1 MLIVPQK
8 KKPYQAPVE
17 EAQIQLPLPQPIL
30 KQEKKEKE
38 PKRVIIIEL

>member
-1 MLIVPQK
+1 MLIIPQ

-17 EAQIQLPLPQPIL
+17 EAQIQLPIPQPMP

-38 PKRVIIIEL
+38 PKRVIIIDL